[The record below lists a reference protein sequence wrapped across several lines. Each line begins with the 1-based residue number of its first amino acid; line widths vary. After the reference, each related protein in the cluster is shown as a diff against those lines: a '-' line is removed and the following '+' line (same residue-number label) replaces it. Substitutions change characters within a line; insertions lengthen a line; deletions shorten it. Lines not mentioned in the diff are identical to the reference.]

1 MLKCLP
7 ETDRHGPWI
16 VDTILSP
23 YHPHTIPMLKFHSLV
38 YRQLQAG
45 FKPPGLRES
54 KLHHYHCFTRWFSM
68 IFRLAS
74 AWFYKFCQCFA
85 IYRSICAIWCF
96 AVFCPPQSPV
106 GFHYEFGDV
115 WEWSIPP
122 NGYFAGENDD
132 NRMDLGVFCFQSN
145 ISKPTDRHAAVLR
158 CFRKFPSGMLDLEF
172 QRSICFS
179 LFTLWLFN
187 IAMENGP
194 FTY

>member
-1 MLKCLP
+1 MWVHFATAGGVRAKSLPDLTPSSYECRDSGWEALCGYFSTLTFCITGIYTNQLLKSMQSIRDWPWLVMLKCLP

-106 GFHYEFGDV
+106 GFHSGEGHRWYGRPV
-115 WEWSIPP
+115 RA
-122 NGYFAGENDD
+122 NGAIG
-132 NRMDLGVFCFQSN
+132 
-145 ISKPTDRHAAVLR
+145 T
-158 CFRKFPSGMLDLEF
+158 
-172 QRSICFS
+172 
-179 LFTLWLFN
+179 
-187 IAMENGP
+187 
-194 FTY
+194 